1 MATKKTAPAKKAA
14 PGKKAAKRVG
24 KVVRQRKAKSDGS
37 IGTLQKTIEK
47 QMGLPAGSIKIVY
60 PSGRKARVD
69 ADVGALR
76 THWKK
81 RG

>member
-1 MATKKTAPAKKAA
+1 MATKKTAAAKMAV
-14 PGKKAAKRVG
+14 KRVG
-24 KVVRQRKAKSDGS
+24 KPIRQRKAKADGS

-47 QMGLPAGSIKIVY
+47 NYGLPTGSIKIVY
-60 PSGRKARVD
+60 PSGRKARID

-76 THWKK
+76 THWET

>member
-1 MATKKTAPAKKAA
+1 MDKKNVATTKKPV
-14 PGKKAAKRVG
+14 KRVG
-24 KVVRQRKAKSDGS
+24 KPVRQRKAKADGS
-37 IGTLQKTIEK
+37 VGTLQKTIEK
-47 QMGLPAGSIKIVY
+47 NYGLPAGSTKIVY
-60 PSGRKARVD
+60 PSGRKARID

>member
-1 MATKKTAPAKKAA
+1 MATKKTAPAKKAPA
-14 PGKKAAKRVG
+14 KKAMKRVA
-24 KVVRQRKAKSDGS
+24 KPIRHRKAKADGS
-37 IGTLQKTIEK
+37 VGTLQKTIEK
-47 QMGLPAGSIKIVY
+47 NFGLPAGSIKIVY